1 MACRAGTSS
10 VLRLALGSAT
20 LAGSAAAGSS
30 AAAGGELKLC
40 QGQFDMPG
48 YGLVEIIPTG
58 WADEGFEPVDVTS
71 SGELEAHMDAR
82 AYFADEC
89 TPGKYD
95 HKQYL
100 ALNLLGKTM
109 RYTVDLTGAGCG
121 CNAAFYLTS
130 MRQNTQPSECS
141 DYYCDANNVCGESC
155 AEIDIME
162 ANQFAWHSTLH
173 TATDHSGVGG
183 GFGGG
188 DSWNG
193 PRDWGS
199 AEYGPGASCV
209 DTAAPFD
216 VAVSFPVDSQGALS
230 AMEVTLSQTGKSCPL
245 SVRLGSYEGMAELS
259 SAIEAGM
266 TPIVSY
272 WAANDMLW
280 MDGPGT
286 DGQGPCTVD
295 DMDACG
301 KSVRFSDFSVEEIGG
316 PRPSSPSGGSD
327 AKPQQSS
334 GNRPPAGVV
343 AASGYGS
350 PAADATPAPAPAQS
364 AAALASSSVD
374 FSRCARKQSE
384 DCRESACCAD
394 PGFQC
399 YEKSEYWAACKEAC
413 VPGSTDP
420 EDDAEHRTPW
430 SCKKHGGRTPGSTTS
445 APAPSSAAAGS
456 AGDAAGSAGDAAAAG
471 RPLGKVTVRV
481 ASDAAMPE
489 LQKGEEV
496 TLTWGGTARSA
507 TVLQEQEITA

>member
-1 MACRAGTSS
+1 

-216 VAVSFPVDSQGALS
+216 VAVSFPVDSQGALA
-230 AMEVTLSQTGKSCPL
+230 AMEVTLSQSGKSCPL
-245 SVRLGSYEGMAELS
+245 SVRLGTYEGMAELS
-259 SAIEAGM
+259 QALEAGM

-301 KSVRFSDFSVEEIGG
+301 KSVKFYDFSVEEIGG
-316 PRPSSPSGGSD
+316 ARPASSSSGGA
-327 AKPQQSS
+327 AKQSS

-343 AASGYGS
+343 AASGYGDA
-350 PAADATPAPAPAQS
+350 PATPSPAPAQ
-364 AAALASSSVD
+364 AAAAGAGSSVD
-374 FSRCARKQSE
+374 FSRCAKKQKV
-384 DCRESACCAD
+384 DCREAKCCAD

-399 YEKSEYWAACKEAC
+399 YEKNEYWAACKEAC

-420 EDDAEHRTPW
+420 EDDAEHRMPW
-430 SCKKHGGRTPGSTTS
+430 SCKKLGDRTPSAGSSASPPSTS
-445 APAPSSAAAGS
+445 AASGSASGAAGS
-456 AGDAAGSAGDAAAAG
+456 PSPAAAAG

-481 ASDAAMPE
+481 TSDASIPE
-489 LQKGEEV
+489 LEKGEEV
-496 TLTWGGTARSA
+496 TLTWGGNTMSA
-507 TVLQEQEITA
+507 TVMEEQEITA